1 VTDVVDA
8 ATRSRM
14 MAGIQGKNT
23 KPELAVRSNL
33 HRLGLRFTLGGHQLP
48 GRPDLVFPRYETVVF
63 VHGCFWHAHNCS
75 CFRLPSS
82 NSDFWQQ
89 KLQGNV
95 VRDKQ
100 RIREL
105 HALGWR
111 TVVIWECAVRLATK
125 QLTTEPYMS
134 ARDWI
139 VNYDASYFEI
149 STGRGNGFSK
159 RRSTSRAL

>member
-1 VTDVVDA
+1 MTDVVDA
-8 ATRSRM
+8 AIRSRM

-33 HRLGLRFTLGGHQLP
+33 HRLGLRFKLGGRQLP
-48 GRPDLVFPRYETVVF
+48 GRPDLVFPRYMTVVF
-63 VHGCFWHAHNCS
+63 VHGCFWHAHNCK

-82 NSDFWQQ
+82 NSDFWRT

-95 VRDKQ
+95 MRDKQ

-125 QLTTEPYMS
+125 QLTTEPYMFVH
-134 ARDWI
+134 DWI
-139 VNYDASYFEI
+139 VNYDAFYLEI